1 MKPDWL
7 CDGSGGQA
15 EDVRYHEGTCP
26 VCLTRQPLIALTLD
40 IADHR
45 ENVPGA

>member
-1 MKPDWL
+1 MKPGGL
-7 CDGSGGQA
+7 CGGSRAQA

-40 IADHR
+40 VADHR
-45 ENVPGA
+45 ESVPGA